1 MNGSSQGRN
10 LFASCC
16 FVSLR
21 TLAIDEREWF
31 RMKKLFR
38 RRPSAGT
45 LIAFV
50 ALCVALG
57 GGAYAATTKKIEY
70 KGLSKDARLKTLGVS
85 STNANTSTTPCD
97 PSSATTFTT
106 CTSVSVIGSTAFPRK
121 YLVVFDGVF
130 DSGAT
135 PPAPTNAAGECRLE
149 LDNSPLNG
157 TTTRV
162 RTAGPNEGFGIN
174 IATTPQGGQH
184 TISVACNETNGNLTV
199 PTYQLTA
206 VQVR

>member
-1 MNGSSQGRN
+1 
-10 LFASCC
+10 
-16 FVSLR
+16 
-21 TLAIDEREWF
+21 
-31 RMKKLFR
+31 MKKLFS

-45 LIAFV
+45 VIAFI

-70 KGLSKDARLKTLGVS
+70 KGLSKDARLKVLGVS
-85 STNANTSTTPCD
+85 STNANTSTTACD
-97 PSSATTFTT
+97 PSSATTYTT
-106 CTSVSVIGSTAFPRK
+106 CTSVSVNGSSAFPRK

-135 PPAPTNAAGECRLE
+135 PPANAAGECRLE

-162 RTAGPNEGFGIN
+162 RTGGPDQGFGIN
-174 IATTPQGGQH
+174 IATTSQGGQH
-184 TISVACNETNGNLTV
+184 TISVACNETNGNLRV